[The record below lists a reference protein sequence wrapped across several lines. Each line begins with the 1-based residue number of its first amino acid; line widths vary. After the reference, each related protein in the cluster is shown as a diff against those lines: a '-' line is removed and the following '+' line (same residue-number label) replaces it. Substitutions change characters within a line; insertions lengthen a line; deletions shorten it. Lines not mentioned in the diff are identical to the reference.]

1 MRKSIIAALLSF
13 VMIAG
18 CIPSSMMTVYAEEIE
33 APEAAELQTETEVE
47 TKTEPEREA
56 ITAYASFGID
66 KSIKNGKLE
75 LGDDGEVITGKAIPY
90 EGYALAS
97 VRVLNG
103 NGSRDIY
110 VEFNE
115 KDNSFSI
122 NKSEIKAANPVFS
135 ATFYNL
141 KVWDGAVDVSWYDPE
156 KKSFDI
162 STPAQLAGLAA
173 IVNGMVDENE
183 TSEDQIYDPGG
194 RSVREGS
201 WHHKH
206 INTVKEKTLL
216 IEQQGGGVEDVV
228 YRLPAVRTKGIF
240 ASDDLYDD
248 MKYRT
253 VNITADINMGSKNF
267 SCIGGKHAMNTA
279 KGVKDPK
286 VIDTRFH
293 GVLDGHGHTVTINC
307 NKYSYKGF
315 AYAWNIGLVGYLGG
329 AVDRENSDAK
339 DNIINYA
346 KENHPTVRNI
356 VVKGSVLGRRCVG
369 GIVGRIGE
377 TNYSC
382 VVENCANYATVKA
395 TDKRGSGG
403 IVGAA
408 WGRSVIRNC
417 YNAGEIYSQYEELG
431 GIVASNGYK
440 SGAADVV
447 NCFNVG
453 TVRRA
458 NVSAAGEISGAYYNG
473 REIGSDGNDNK
484 AYTLRNCF
492 YVNPDKTSE
501 KTGYDKLD
509 NSKIVS
515 DNVQG
520 MSISSL
526 NSQSTVDKLNSNGRS
541 FVRGSKH
548 PVLYFEKSASYANVK
563 VTVSKTD
570 NGTVSVEGLSDQSEV
585 PYGTSLTLTSAPADG
600 YRLGCYT
607 VNGREIKG
615 DYYVV
620 TEDAVIG
627 VKFVSVEKA
636 SLKIPAHDNYSINVT
651 RIYSGKT
658 HSAVS
663 EKLSDGAEIYKGDKL
678 KVTGT
683 LQKGAAPTD
692 VNYEYSG
699 KFKSLAA
706 TDPSSVE
713 ILSRTELQVTG
724 KGNVEIQL
732 SPEILQKDWITIGDT
747 SWYKGHE
754 NDKTYTIRNAK
765 QLAGMA
771 KLICAGKDEGG
782 TDFAGKKIVLASDI
796 DLSNADGT
804 TGKRL
809 WRTVGNPYDTFKGT
823 FDGAGH
829 TISNIYASFLVPVD
843 GHIIGSH
850 GGLFGVTKGAVIR
863 NVTVNGTLRATA
875 GDTGVIVG
883 NAIDTRIEN
892 CTSNVEIVQA
902 KETGGIVGKAEGAT
916 VIKNCTNKGRI
927 TGTERLGGIVSTV
940 ASGSSSGSAS
950 GGASGSV
957 QIISCS
963 NRAAISSSHKYV
975 GGIVSF
981 AETGFKMSECIN
993 MADISAVQNV
1003 APSEDNGGV
1012 GGLIGT
1018 AEGAIEISRCVN
1030 TGNISGTNY
1039 LDYAG
1044 GLVGYI
1050 NSKSQLIESSYNTGA
1065 VSGGARTV
1073 AAGVANANASKRSI
1087 APEITSCYNI
1097 GAVRSAKADSAYA
1110 FFGTGNAEN
1119 CSDNY
1124 VVADTSGEAAGREDA
1139 DTSGKAVGLAGAKSI
1154 TAATLKKLLAG
1165 LGDAYTADTKKL
1177 NNGFPVLKWQN
1188 NTKPGK
1194 VVITKVTNIK
1204 GRKAVIK
1211 WKKQP
1216 RAVGYQIYYSTKKS
1230 SGFKLAKTVWDSRAT
1245 SCTKAGLNRN
1255 RTYYFK
1261 VRAMGT
1267 AADGVYSAVKAV
1279 KIKK

>member
-18 CIPSSMMTVYAEEIE
+18 CIPSGMMTVYAEEIE
-33 APEAAELQTETEVE
+33 APEAAELQTETEIE
-47 TKTEPEREA
+47 TETEPEREVM
-56 ITAYASFGID
+56 TADASFGID
-66 KSIKNGKLE
+66 KNIKNGKLE
-75 LGDDGEVITGKAIPY
+75 LSEQAGRITGRATPDS
-90 EGYALAS
+90 GYALAS

-122 NKSEIKAANPVFS
+122 NKSEIKIANPIFS

-156 KKSFDI
+156 MKSFDI

-346 KENHPTVRNI
+346 KENHPTVRNV

-369 GIVGRIGE
+369 GVVGRIGE

-395 TDKRGSGG
+395 TDMRGSGG

-417 YNAGEIYSQYEELG
+417 YNAGDIYSQYAELG

-440 SGAADVV
+440 SGGADVL

-453 TVRRA
+453 SVRRA
-458 NVSAAGEISGAYYNG
+458 SVSSEGVISGAYYNG
-473 REIGSDGNDNK
+473 REIGTDGNDGK

-492 YVNPDKTSE
+492 YVNPEKSVE

-520 MSISSL
+520 MSLSSL
-526 NSQSTVDKLNSNGRS
+526 NSQSTIDKLNSNGRS
-541 FVRGSKH
+541 FVRGSKQ
-548 PVLYFEKSASYANVK
+548 PLLYFEKKVSSGNVK

-570 NGTVSVEGLSDQSEV
+570 NGAVSVNAAGASLSGQGADGSV

-607 VNGREIKG
+607 VNGCEIDG

-620 TEDAVIG
+620 TEDTVIG
-627 VKFVSVEKA
+627 AKFVSVEKA

-651 RIYSGKT
+651 RTYSGKT

-663 EKLSDGAEIYKGDKL
+663 EKLSDGAELYKGDKL

-683 LQKGAAPTD
+683 LQKGAAPAD

-754 NDKTYTIRNAK
+754 KDKTYTIRNAK

-771 KLICAGKDEGG
+771 KLICDGKDEGG
-782 TDFAGKKIVLASDI
+782 TDFAGKTIVLASDI

-829 TISNIYASFLVPVD
+829 TISNIYVSFLVPVD

-863 NVTVNGTLRATA
+863 NVTVNGMLRATA

-950 GGASGSV
+950 GSTSGSV

-993 MADISAVQNV
+993 MADISAAQNV
-1003 APSEDNGGV
+1003 APGEDNGGV

-1018 AEGAIEISRCVN
+1018 SEGAIEISRCVN

-1050 NSKSQLIESSYNTGA
+1050 NSKSQLIESSYNTGT

-1073 AAGVANANASKRSI
+1073 AAGAANANASKKSI
-1087 APEITSCYNI
+1087 QPEITSCYSI
-1097 GAVRSAKADSAYA
+1097 GAVSSAKADSAYA

-1124 VVADTSGEAAGREDA
+1124 VVADTSG
-1139 DTSGKAVGLAGAKSI
+1139 KAVGLAGAKSV
-1154 TAATLKKLLAG
+1154 TAATLKKLPAG

-1245 SCTKAGLNRN
+1245 SYTKAGLNRN

-1261 VRAMGT
+1261 IRAMGT
-1267 AADGVYSAVKAV
+1267 AADGAYSAVKAV
-1279 KIKK
+1279 KVKK